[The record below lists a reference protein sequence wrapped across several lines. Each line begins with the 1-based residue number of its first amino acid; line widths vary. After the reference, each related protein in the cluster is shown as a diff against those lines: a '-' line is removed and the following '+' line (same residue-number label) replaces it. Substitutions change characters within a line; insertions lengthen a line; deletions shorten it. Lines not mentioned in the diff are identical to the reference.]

1 MFGCVPEGPPDLNHP
16 SHILMLPFRTSMNLP
31 RLRAR
36 WILLAAVVAT
46 LGCSTPNTHIT
57 NRHPVDPATVLA
69 PMPEPV
75 TSFAAVT
82 HDGWLYV
89 CGGHKGERHDYNA
102 SQVSGAFHRLDLS
115 SGTRWEALHATAP
128 GQGMPLVAHRNRI
141 IRTGGMAARNNPGEK
156 QDLVSSDAVLQFD
169 TRTLRWDAL
178 PSLPEVRSSH
188 DAVVV
193 GDTLVVGGG
202 WSLSGG
208 TNAPTWPDH
217 GLTLDLRHPER
228 GWNKFQQPFRRRA
241 LALAAIGQ
249 KVHFIGGMDSDNKP
263 TLAVDVYD
271 LTTGAWSKGPD
282 LPEGRFK
289 GFACSAIAQSGS
301 IYANMFQGDLLRLGP
316 GGNAWEKV
324 GRVTHPRMAH
334 RLVTAGDRQ
343 LIVLGGEDGEDKRPD
358 LELLSPN
365 AAPTSTLSTA
375 TR

>member
-36 WILLAAVVAT
+36 WILLATVVGT
-46 LGCSTPNTHIT
+46 LGCSTT
-57 NRHPVDPATVLA
+57 PVTPTSSRRTAEPVRVLA
-69 PMPEPV
+69 PMPEAV

-102 SQVSGAFHRLDLS
+102 SQVSGAFHRLDLA
-115 SGTRWEALHATAP
+115 SGTAWETLPATAP
-128 GQGMPLVAHRNRI
+128 GQGMPLVAHGHHI

-156 QDLVSSDAVLQFD
+156 QDLVSSAAVLQFD
-169 TRTLRWDAL
+169 TRTLRWNTL

-193 GDTLVVGGG
+193 GNVLVVGGG

-208 TNAPTWPDH
+208 TNAPAWPDH

-228 GWNKFQQPFRRRA
+228 GWKKFPQPFQRRA
-241 LALAAIGQ
+241 LALAAIGS

-263 TLAVDVYD
+263 TLAVDIYD
-271 LTTGAWSKGPD
+271 LTTGTWSKGPN

-289 GFACSAIAQSGS
+289 GFACSAIAQAGS
-301 IYANMFQGDLLRLGP
+301 IYANMFQGDLIRLAP
-316 GGNAWEKV
+316 GSNSWEKV

-334 RLVTAGDRQ
+334 RLVTAGERQ

-358 LELLSPN
+358 LELLSPVSN
-365 AAPTSTLSTA
+365 LSASTP
-375 TR
+375 

>member
-1 MFGCVPEGPPDLNHP
+1 
-16 SHILMLPFRTSMNLP
+16 MNLL

-36 WILLAAVVAT
+36 WILLAAVAVGT
-46 LGCSTPNTHIT
+46 LGCSTL
-57 NRHPVDPATVLA
+57 PVTPTISRRLVEPAPILA
-69 PMPEPV
+69 PMPEAV

-102 SQVSGAFHRLDLS
+102 TQVSGAFHRLDLA
-115 SGTRWEALHATAP
+115 SGTTWETLPATAP
-128 GQGMPLVAHRNRI
+128 GQGMPLVAHGNHI

-156 QDLVSSDAVLQFD
+156 QDLISSAAVQRFN
-169 TRTLRWDAL
+169 TQTLRWDTL

-208 TNAPTWPDH
+208 TNAPAWPDH
-217 GLTLDLRHPER
+217 GVTLDLRNPEK
-228 GWNKFQQPFRRRA
+228 GWKKFPQPFRRRA
-241 LALAAIGQ
+241 LALAAVDS

-263 TLAVDVYD
+263 TLAVDIYD
-271 LTTGAWSKGPD
+271 LTTGTWSKGPN

-289 GFACSAIAQSGS
+289 GFACSGIAQAGS
-301 IYANMFQGDLLRLGP
+301 IYANMFQGDLLRLTP
-316 GGNAWEKV
+316 GSTAWEKV

-358 LELLSPN
+358 LELLSP
-365 AAPTSTLSTA
+365 ASLSVSTFRPSTP
-375 TR
+375 

>member
-1 MFGCVPEGPPDLNHP
+1 
-16 SHILMLPFRTSMNLP
+16 
-31 RLRAR
+31 
-36 WILLAAVVAT
+36 
-46 LGCSTPNTHIT
+46 
-57 NRHPVDPATVLA
+57 
-69 PMPEPV
+69 
-75 TSFAAVT
+75 
-82 HDGWLYV
+82 
-89 CGGHKGERHDYNA
+89 
-102 SQVSGAFHRLDLS
+102 
-115 SGTRWEALHATAP
+115 
-128 GQGMPLVAHRNRI
+128 MPLVAHRNHI

-156 QDLVSSDAVLQFD
+156 QDLVSSAAVLQFD

-178 PSLPEVRSSH
+178 PSLPDVRSSH

-208 TNAPTWPDH
+208 TNAPAWPDH

-228 GWNKFQQPFRRRA
+228 GWKKFQQPFRRRA
-241 LALAAIGQ
+241 LALAAIGT
-249 KVHFIGGMDSDNKP
+249 KIHFIGGMDSDNKP

-271 LTTGAWSKGPD
+271 LASGAWSKGPD

-301 IYANMFQGDLLRLGP
+301 IYANMFQGDLLRLTAGS
-316 GGNAWEKV
+316 NTWEKV

-365 AAPTSTLSTA
+365 AAPASTLSAA